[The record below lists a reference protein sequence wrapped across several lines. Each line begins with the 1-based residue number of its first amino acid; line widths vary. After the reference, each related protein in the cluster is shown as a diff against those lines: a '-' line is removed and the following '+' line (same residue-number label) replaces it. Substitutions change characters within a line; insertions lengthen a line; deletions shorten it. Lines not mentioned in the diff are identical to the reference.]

1 MKTIKNNSVP
11 CASASPAFVYVR
23 CEVENWERKKYCIFC
38 TLLFSLCVPTIMF
51 IKGKTAHT
59 HISIHLCTYRIDTDA
74 LLTSQCMYT
83 RRNRQKT
90 TTTTTYLPILN
101 WNRFIRFYLCYFF
114 PLFLR
119 LFHSVD
125 FSLPHPMMMSVVW
138 VDECT
143 WKINCFNHF
152 VVIVRVPHS
161 FSLICRLFRHLK
173 FNCARSQ
180 LLFANAYYVYLQYEY
195 TNGACTFS
203 LQVFFCSSS
212 LLLNVHGELHNLFA
226 FYVHVCVCR
235 EHIFAK
241 GNSFFMFVYG
251 KPICNLDTGFGRHN
265 NVLHKFL
272 LIGNARAHS
281 THEWCTHDSICGL
294 ENTL

>member
-1 MKTIKNNSVP
+1 MYVYTAESTKNDDYNNISSHIELEPFYQVL
-11 CASASPAFVYVR
+11 FM
-23 CEVENWERKKYCIFC
+23 
-38 TLLFSLCVPTIMF
+38 LLFSSLSPSVSFGRFLSSSPDDDVGCV
-51 IKGKTAHT
+51 
-59 HISIHLCTYRIDTDA
+59 S
-74 LLTSQCMYT
+74 
-83 RRNRQKT
+83 RRVYVKNK
-90 TTTTTYLPILN
+90 
-101 WNRFIRFYLCYFF
+101 
-114 PLFLR
+114 LFQS
-119 LFHSVD
+119 FCSY
-125 FSLPHPMMMSVVW
+125 
-138 VDECT
+138 CA
-143 WKINCFNHF
+143 CA
-152 VVIVRVPHS
+152 S